1 MDVLEIAPGIEIPIG
16 EIELTAIRS
25 QGAGGQN
32 VNKVATAIHLRF
44 DAASSP
50 SLPDALK
57 EALLGRGDRRISA
70 DGVIVI
76 KSQRHR
82 SQDRNRQEA
91 LRRLVELLQSG
102 LVVRKKR
109 IPTRPTRASR
119 ERRLTEKG
127 RRAGIKKSRGRVTED

>member
-1 MDVLEIAPGIEIPIG
+1 MERRGRR
-16 EIELTAIRS
+16 RS
-25 QGAGGQN
+25 SPAGAN
-32 VNKVATAIHLRF
+32 RCLRCCCVSTRF

-57 EALLGRGDRRISA
+57 EALFGRGDRRISA

-91 LRRLVELLQSG
+91 LRRLAELLQSG

-109 IPTRPTRASR
+109 VPTRPTRASR

>member
-57 EALLGRGDRRISA
+57 EALFGRGDRRISA

-91 LRRLVELLQSG
+91 LRRLAELLQSG

-109 IPTRPTRASR
+109 VPTRPTRASR